1 MVHFFGGSGNFDSC
15 SAQPLFLIVASPDPP
30 EAARGSGDRD
40 SLVPGPGYEARDRD
54 CASLYTAKAT
64 LVSFPDLQTTEV

>member
-1 MVHFFGGSGNFDSC
+1 MQLSLNAIAMWYILFGGSGNFDSC
-15 SAQPLFLIVASPDPP
+15 SAQPLLLIVASPDPP

-40 SLVPGPGYEARDRD
+40 

-64 LVSFPDLQTTEV
+64 LVSFPDSQTTEL